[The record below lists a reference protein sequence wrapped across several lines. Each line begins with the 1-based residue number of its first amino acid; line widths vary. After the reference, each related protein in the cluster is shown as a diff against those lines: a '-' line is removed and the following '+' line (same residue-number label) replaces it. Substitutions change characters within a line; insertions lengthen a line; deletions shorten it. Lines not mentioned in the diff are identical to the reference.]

1 MATLNNV
8 NYNLASMHKCTKK
21 THQQTANP
29 PGRIEFLFLLVNIQC
44 GYKCF
49 ELFTGCKITRRSC
62 TTLPISSA
70 FIDIVNQIGIYE
82 VQPSLLI
89 FYDCKGNHVVDNNA
103 NIASLDEVPD
113 IIGVDEETSEDPQD
127 DYDTTYIYIW

>member
-1 MATLNNV
+1 
-8 NYNLASMHKCTKK
+8 MHKCTKK

-29 PGRIEFLFLLVNIQC
+29 PGRIEFLFLLVNLQC

-49 ELFTGCKITRRSC
+49 ELFTGCNITRRSC

-82 VQPSLLI
+82 VHPSLLI
-89 FYDCKGNHVVDNNA
+89 FYDRKGNPVGDGDT
-103 NIASLDEVPD
+103 NISQADEATE
-113 IIGVDEETSEDPQD
+113 ITRLGH
-127 DYDTTYIYIW
+127 